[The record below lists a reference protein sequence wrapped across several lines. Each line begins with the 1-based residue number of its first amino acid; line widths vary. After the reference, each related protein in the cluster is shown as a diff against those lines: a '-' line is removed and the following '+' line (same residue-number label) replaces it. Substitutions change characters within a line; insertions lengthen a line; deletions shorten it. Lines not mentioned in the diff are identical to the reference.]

1 MVEGLFNMCC
11 SYCLRLNSTAAFT
24 QNQTLQ
30 LFDTSININKQMS
43 IKRKQIEHTVTSDSY
58 RWNSRDKKRSK
69 VYDVMNVKTSLSVC
83 LFKPDTSNSDELKG
97 PCWLI
102 EVITYLAASL
112 FRKNSDSFIKNP
124 SSKYHQHVT
133 VKVPVF
139 CMMIYSCISKVM
151 LLVSFAR
158 TAHLPYVCLCY
169 IQWVHTF
176 IVWVASLWTTSSVFH
191 CQLIKLA
198 QKQTYGKKFV

>member
-30 LFDTSININKQMS
+30 LFDTPININKQMS

-158 TAHLPYVCLCY
+158 TFSSPPLCMFVLYTVSAYIHCVGGLTLNYIICLSLTAH
-169 IQWVHTF
+169 
-176 IVWVASLWTTSSVFH
+176 
-191 CQLIKLA
+191 
-198 QKQTYGKKFV
+198 